1 MNFYMFKMILQK
13 QNVMVLVFGVSLVSI
28 AVATFTFLLDA
39 SFEHD
44 SDLMRIGPSDD
55 LLFIG
60 LKIDSFAK
68 YIGLITFMLFLEL
81 LDLLHEEYIVP
92 IIHMIYAANDP
103 SNRNDLEE
111 YTWMDLYTVNHFS
124 LASKG
129 LRDILRIIVVTVQI
143 PLAVIVWGLKEI
155 VRYIFVS
162 QVTSNWLIMNE
173 RSIEV
178 DPNIYKK
185 RTSRKM

>member
-1 MNFYMFKMILQK
+1 
-13 QNVMVLVFGVSLVSI
+13 
-28 AVATFTFLLDA
+28 
-39 SFEHD
+39 
-44 SDLMRIGPSDD
+44 
-55 LLFIG
+55 
-60 LKIDSFAK
+60 
-68 YIGLITFMLFLEL
+68 MLFLEL

-103 SNRNDLEE
+103 SNRRDLEE

-129 LRDILRIIVVTVQI
+129 LRDILRIVVITVQI

-155 VRYIFVS
+155 VRFFFVS